1 MDYGIMD
8 RDGRRIALCTVD
20 DDNWR
25 AVADIAPRDDQRAFV
40 AALAARYL
48 LLSMRGGVWHSLGV
62 QADKTMVGHVMWAYG
77 DENGSHWIGGMVV
90 DAAEQG
96 KGVGRQTMVALIRWL
111 SERADCQEIRLSY
124 HPDNTA
130 ASNLY
135 TSLGFVHT
143 GEFEDAE
150 LVVALQVGAPGA
162 ASA

>member
-8 RDGRRIALCTVD
+8 RDGRRIALCRVD

-62 QADKTMVGHVMWAYG
+62 QADETMVGHVMWAYD

-111 SERADCQEIRLSY
+111 SERAGCQEIRLSY
-124 HPDNTA
+124 HPDNTGA
-130 ASNLY
+130 ANLY

-150 LVVALQVGAPGA
+150 PVVALRVGATGA